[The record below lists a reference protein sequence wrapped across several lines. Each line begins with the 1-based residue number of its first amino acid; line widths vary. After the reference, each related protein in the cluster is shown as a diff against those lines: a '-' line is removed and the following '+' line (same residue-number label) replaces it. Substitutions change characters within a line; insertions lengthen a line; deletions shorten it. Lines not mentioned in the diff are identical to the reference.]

1 MNVKI
6 ARTLMS
12 GVAVLHLVIGPG
24 QRVAHAQTPPPPPTV
39 QQPHDHAAMTGPG
52 WQIMQDGVLF
62 ANFNSQ
68 GGERGKK
75 EFKSQNWWMG
85 MATRQLGAG
94 ELRLSGM
101 LSLDPLTSTSAGY
114 AQLFQS
120 GEAYK
125 GLSNV
130 DRQHPHD
137 FLMQLS
143 ASWRWRLSERAG
155 LTFAGAPVG
164 EAALGP
170 VAFMHRASAAENP
183 TAPLSHHTFDATHIT
198 MGVVTVGADVGP
210 FAIETSRY
218 QGREPD
224 EDRWDLMDPG
234 PLDSWSVRFSFN
246 RGPWSAQVSRG
257 FLKTPERLERIDL
270 RRTTGSV
277 SWTHQRGDDY
287 TAFSF
292 IAGRNKRTYDHLDAY
307 LFEGTHHQG
316 RNSLYTR
323 IERVTLETE
332 KLLFPLVVHVH
343 HPDELV
349 DPVIASTIGGVRDFA
364 RIRGFDFGVG
374 GDVTFYRVP
383 RRLRFTHG
391 ENPVSFHIFFRLRPP
406 ASLGRMFNT
415 TMTSPMGH
423 GR

>member
-1 MNVKI
+1 MG
-6 ARTLMS
+6 A
-12 GVAVLHLVIGPG
+12 G
-24 QRVAHAQTPPPPPTV
+24 
-39 QQPHDHAAMTGPG
+39 G

-62 ANFNSQ
+62 ATFNRQ

-75 EFKSQNWWMG
+75 EFRSQNWWMG
-85 MATRQLGAG
+85 MASRQLGAG

-101 LSLDPLTSTSAGY
+101 VSLDPLTVGLAGY
-114 AQLFQS
+114 SQLFQS

-143 ASWRWRLSERAG
+143 ASWRWRLGEGAG
-155 LTFAGAPVG
+155 ITFAGAPVG

-198 MGVVTVGADVGP
+198 MGVVTVAADLGP
-210 FAIETSRY
+210 FAVETSRY

-234 PLDSWSVRFSFN
+234 PLDSWSVRLSFN

-257 FLKTPERLERIDL
+257 FLKEPERLERIDL
-270 RRTTGSV
+270 RRTTGSI

-287 TAFSF
+287 TAFAF

-307 LFEGTHHQG
+307 LFEGTHRQG
-316 RNSLYTR
+316 RTSIYTR
-323 IERVTLETE
+323 IERVTLESE
-332 KLLFPLVVHVH
+332 KLLFPLVVHIH

-364 RIRGFDFGVG
+364 RVRGFDFGVG
-374 GDVTFYRVP
+374 GDVTFHRVP
-383 RRLRFTHG
+383 RRLQFTHG

-423 GR
+423 AR